1 LYASIVYNVDDT
13 ISTSVPFRYD
23 AKGEGVKILKANYG
37 TYFGYFLITKLF
49 DDTISTSVP
58 FRYDAKG
65 EGVKILKA
73 NYGTY
78 FGYFLITKLF
88 DDTLGVKVYIVIYR
102 YTAINTSLSFLT
114 SFTRYF

>member
-1 LYASIVYNVDDT
+1 MKLSLISRIGNTRYLYLENPSYASI
-13 ISTSVPFRYD
+13 
-23 AKGEGVKILKANYG
+23 GEGVKILNANYG

-58 FRYDAKG
+58 FRYDATG
-65 EGVKILKA
+65 EGVKILNA

-88 DDTLGVKVYIVIYR
+88 DDTLSVKVHIVISICLDHQR
-102 YTAINTSLSFLT
+102 YLYT
-114 SFTRYF
+114 